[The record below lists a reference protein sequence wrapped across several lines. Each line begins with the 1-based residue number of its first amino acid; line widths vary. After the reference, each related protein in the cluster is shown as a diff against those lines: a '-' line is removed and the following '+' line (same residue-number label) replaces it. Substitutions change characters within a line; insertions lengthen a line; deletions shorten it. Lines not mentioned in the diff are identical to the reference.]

1 MNQWKSQLTC
11 SYCSKI
17 FKDPIDLPCGD
28 SVCREHLSEK
38 SVVKENR
45 IKCKDC
51 NQESEVTFDVFRS
64 NKRIKNLLESQSYLS
79 GEELSLKQ
87 ELEVSIQ
94 KLYQFYDK
102 LIQNKSK

>member
-1 MNQWKSQLTC
+1 MNQLKSQLTC

-28 SVCREHLSEK
+28 SVCSEHLSDRN
-38 SVVKENR
+38 VVKEKR

-51 NQESEVTFDVFRS
+51 NQEFEVTFDAFRS
-64 NKRIKNLLESQSYLS
+64 NKRIKNLLGSQSYLS

-87 ELEVSIQ
+87 ELEV
-94 KLYQFYDK
+94 
-102 LIQNKSK
+102 